1 MLARVLTGLVRLAHR
16 RRSSNSSSIAT
27 ADAEPGSWLAQ
38 NAFSIEATLVWGLV
52 MWLFRRH
59 RSTLQ
64 SSLQA
69 SMQYLYNDSD
79 TWSSLWTLL
88 IHNK

>member
-16 RRSSNSSSIAT
+16 RSSSSIAT
-27 ADAEPGSWLAQ
+27 ADAESGSWLAR